1 MGSTIPVRA
10 RPAPV
15 RLLTV
20 LMRKSVYLK
29 APSSSR
35 LAAAASPAA
44 RRRWVLL
51 DWSHRPKR

>member
-10 RPAPV
+10 SPAPV

-20 LMRKSVYLK
+20 PMRKSVYLK
-29 APSSSR
+29 MPSSRR
-35 LAAAASPAA
+35 LAVTASPAA
-44 RRRWVLL
+44 RRRWGSP